1 MKKKKRIQNKP
12 FFIVGCIVNGLILIF
27 MFVLVLLGLEAINH
41 KTISTIRF
49 VLLLVM
55 PVIVMAIS
63 FSSHATKSSL
73 TEFIIPLS
81 LITGAF
87 ALECVQYGIF
97 LNASYIVLNNT
108 VLKVNP
114 VYLGIVFSVFI
125 VYLFLLLFFYKK
137 TKMFK
142 YTGFIF
148 LVLGVFSFAFE
159 NQIWLIVLGSVT
171 VFISFVIGIRELKV
185 YNKDLDRGVKVQI
198 TTIVF
203 MLLMLARF
211 VFMFGL

>member
-1 MKKKKRIQNKP
+1 
-12 FFIVGCIVNGLILIF
+12 

-55 PVIVMAIS
+55 PVIVMATS

-73 TEFIIPLS
+73 VEFIIPLS
-81 LITGAF
+81 LITGAL

-159 NQIWLIVLGSVT
+159 NQIWLIALGSVT
-171 VFISFVIGIRELKV
+171 VFISLVIGIRELKV

>member
-73 TEFIIPLS
+73 VEFIIPLS
-81 LITGAF
+81 LITGAL

-97 LNASYIVLNNT
+97 LNASYIVLDNP

-148 LVLGVFSFAFE
+148 LVLGFFSFAFE
-159 NQIWLIVLGSVT
+159 NQIWLIALGSVT
-171 VFISFVIGIRELKV
+171 VFISLVIGIRELKV

>member
-1 MKKKKRIQNKP
+1 MKKKMRIQNKP
-12 FFIVGCIVNGLILIF
+12 VFIIGCIVNSLILIF

-81 LITGAF
+81 LITGAL

-159 NQIWLIVLGSVT
+159 NQIWLIALGSVT
-171 VFISFVIGIRELKV
+171 VFISLVIGIRELKV

>member
-1 MKKKKRIQNKP
+1 
-12 FFIVGCIVNGLILIF
+12 LILIF

-81 LITGAF
+81 LITGAL

-159 NQIWLIVLGSVT
+159 NQIWLIALGSVT
-171 VFISFVIGIRELKV
+171 VFISLVIGIRELKV

>member
-27 MFVLVLLGLEAINH
+27 MFVLVLLWLEAINH

-81 LITGAF
+81 LITGAL

-159 NQIWLIVLGSVT
+159 NQIWLIALGSVT
-171 VFISFVIGIRELKV
+171 VFISLVIGIRELKV

>member
-63 FSSHATKSSL
+63 FLSHATKSSL

-81 LITGAF
+81 LITGAL

-148 LVLGVFSFAFE
+148 PILGVFSFAFE

>member
-81 LITGAF
+81 LITGAL

-142 YTGFIF
+142 YSGFIF

-159 NQIWLIVLGSVT
+159 NQIWLIALGSVT
-171 VFISFVIGIRELKV
+171 VFISLVIGIRELKV